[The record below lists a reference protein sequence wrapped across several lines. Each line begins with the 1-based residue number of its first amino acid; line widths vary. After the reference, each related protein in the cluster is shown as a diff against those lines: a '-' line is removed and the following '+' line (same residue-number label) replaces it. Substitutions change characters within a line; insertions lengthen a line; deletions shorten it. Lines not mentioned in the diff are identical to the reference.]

1 MASARSLPTPGWSG
15 EPVWIH
21 GDLLPGNLLF
31 QGGRLSGVIDWAGLG
46 VGDPA
51 CDMIVAWGLLPR
63 SARNAFRG
71 ALGVDDATWGR
82 GRGSAL
88 SIGLIA
94 LPYYK
99 DTNPEFAATALH
111 LIRFSPITR
120 ATRDATTSIFRPKA
134 NPRTRSYPRNED
146 RGPT

>member
-1 MASARSLPTPGWSG
+1 M
-15 EPVWIH
+15 
-21 GDLLPGNLLF
+21 PGNLLF

-51 CDMIVAWGLLPR
+51 CDMIVAWGLLPP

-71 ALGVDDATWGR
+71 ALGVDDATWARSR
-82 GRGSAL
+82 GWAL

-99 DTNPEFAATALH
+99 DTNPEFAATARH
-111 LIRFSPITR
+111 LIRQVLADHESDSMQRLRSCGRRPTLGRGRIRGTR
-120 ATRDATTSIFRPKA
+120 TDFIAQRAGFVKER
-134 NPRTRSYPRNED
+134 
-146 RGPT
+146 